1 LVEREPPP
9 TLRQY
14 DHVRRALHQD
24 LLYSFARVNN
34 CRARGADLRAHRVI
48 VLLRRKEAGAQVE
61 YVHEKL
67 VRPWSRVTMSVC
79 MLLVAGPRLCVGWC
93 T

>member
-1 LVEREPPP
+1 MVEREPPP

-67 VRPWSRVTMSVC
+67 VSVTMFVC
-79 MLLVAGPRLCVGWC
+79 LLVAVGSAVYMAGGQLA
-93 T
+93 